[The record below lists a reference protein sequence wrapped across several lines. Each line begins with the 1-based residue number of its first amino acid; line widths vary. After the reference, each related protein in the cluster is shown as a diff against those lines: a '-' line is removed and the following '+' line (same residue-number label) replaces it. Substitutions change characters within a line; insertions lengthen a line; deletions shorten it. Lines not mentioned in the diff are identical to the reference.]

1 MVASI
6 LDYLEWSAE
15 QYSDSEAYEDGNE
28 IVTFREMRERAERIG
43 TAFLRKGI
51 SHGTVLVYMKKSAAM
66 VSAFFGITAC
76 GCSYCPVDT
85 QMPEER
91 LRMVFHI
98 LKPSAIV
105 VAEALGEKIK
115 SFEAVAPVFVYEEL
129 VQEMK
134 DAKLLKGARRG
145 IDTDPLYILFTS
157 GSTGV
162 PKGVAIPHRAAMDY
176 VEWFTGKF
184 GLQKGDALGNQ
195 AELYFDLSVQD
206 VYAPVICGCK
216 TVFLSPSL
224 FSTPDGLM
232 SALLEKNITAISW
245 VPSALCLVAN
255 LDGMACHVPE
265 CLRLV
270 TFCGEVMP
278 CKQLNYWRS
287 RLPHTDFVN
296 LYGPTEATV
305 ACTYYPIVRE
315 FSDEEALPIGVPCEN
330 TKILVLN
337 EKDEPVKGDEIGEL
351 CVLGSSLALGY
362 YGSPEKTKEVFVQNP
377 CNPDFPERIY
387 RTGDLVYYGEDQN
400 LMYVSRKDFQIKH
413 LGYRIEL
420 GEIETAAGVQE
431 GMKEC
436 ACIYDEEKKRI
447 LLYYTGEQWDSREL
461 KTALSK
467 RLPQYMIPNRVCY
480 LEEMPHNRNGK
491 VDRKQLKDRLKERSV
506 VRK

>member
-15 QYSDSEAYEDGNE
+15 QYPDGEAYEDGNE
-28 IVTFREMRERAERIG
+28 TATFSEMRERAKGIG

-51 SHGTVLVYMKKSAAM
+51 SHGPVLVYMKKSVAM

-91 LRMVFHI
+91 LRMGLDI
-98 LKPSAIV
+98 LKPCAIV
-105 VAEALGEKIK
+105 TTEAFREKTEGFKAAI
-115 SFEAVAPVFVYEEL
+115 PVFFYEDL
-129 VQEMK
+129 VSEDQDLE
-134 DAKLLKGARRG
+134 LLKRGERR

-157 GSTGV
+157 GSTGI
-162 PKGVAIPHRAAMDY
+162 PKGVAIPHKAAMDY

-184 GLQKGDALGNQ
+184 ELKQGDALGNQ

-206 VYAPVICGCK
+206 VYAPIICGCK

-224 FSTPDGLM
+224 FSTPDRLM
-232 SALLEKNITAISW
+232 SDLMEKKITAVSW

-255 LDGMACHVPE
+255 LDGMASHVPE

-287 RLPHTDFVN
+287 RLPHTYFVN

-305 ACTYYPIVRE
+305 ACTYYPILRE
-315 FSDEEALPIGVPCEN
+315 FSDEEVLPIGIPCEN

-337 EKDEPVKGDEIGEL
+337 ERDEPVEGDQIGEL
-351 CVLGSSLALGY
+351 CVIGSSLALGY

-387 RTGDLVYYGEDQN
+387 RTGDLAYYGADGN

-420 GEIETAAGVQE
+420 GEIETAAGLQE

-436 ACIYDEEKKRI
+436 ACIYDEQKKRI
-447 LLYYTGEQWDSREL
+447 LLYYTGKKWDSREL
-461 KTALSK
+461 KIVLSK

-491 VDRKQLKDRLKERSV
+491 VDRKQLKDQLKEKSV
-506 VRK
+506 RN